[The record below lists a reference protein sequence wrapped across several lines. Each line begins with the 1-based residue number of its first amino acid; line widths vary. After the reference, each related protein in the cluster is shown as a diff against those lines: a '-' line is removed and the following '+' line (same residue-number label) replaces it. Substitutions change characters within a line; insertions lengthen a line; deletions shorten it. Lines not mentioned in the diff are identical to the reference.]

1 LASSALAKRVWFVL
15 ALALALGLG
24 WAWGFPLAAA
34 TESVDTAA
42 PEPVVVAVRLLAPP
56 GTDLSGLDDLL
67 IQVPGQPVSRPAIRR
82 TVQLLDETG
91 RFDNVLAYLKPVP
104 GGVALLLQL
113 LPRLRLSGFAFR
125 GNTRLSEGELLKA
138 TGLKIGDEVIPERAH
153 AAAQAIQEA
162 YRRAGYPSAQ
172 VIWDV
177 AQGPTQAR
185 LEFSVDEGPPL
196 RARHIEIS
204 GHLGFLLDRVQGAL
218 DLEPGMVVDMDKVDQ
233 GLARVTQ
240 LYRKARRFAAKV
252 GPASVARLTG
262 DLADV
267 RIPIESGPVFRFA
280 FQGNRSFP
288 DRSLREA
295 LEYEGEES
303 LDDQV
308 LLRMVEKLT
317 DFYRRQGFLLCTVTV
332 STRKASDQVV
342 ETFAIEEDRPYRVV
356 DLRLEGMQALDRAQ
370 LLQEFRDTVHGNQG
384 EPFFGTPESA
394 DIDALGPSGRP
405 MVPAP
410 PSFKPDPDSYL
421 AEVYAQAIARLAEHY
436 REDGYWSVRVDA
448 PKLDIDLRRH
458 QIAVEVDVH
467 EGPQVR
473 LAGVDFSG
481 ETPLS
486 QGELLQLT
494 GLKVSEPLPR
504 SAADRSR
511 KALLKGLAHKSLP
524 FAHIEVEQQ
533 LDPAGTEARLRF
545 QIHEGPAVRI
555 GRILFRGNLHTRDG
569 FLRQNLGLSSGQPY
583 DPDALQR
590 SQQGLQQLGVFDQ
603 VRITLLE
610 PDAPDAVKDLLVTL
624 HEREPEEIVWGP
636 GFSIIEGPRASIE
649 YTDVNLFG
657 RAIRFQ
663 TTLKLNY
670 FPYSYLALS
679 QPTGNLVLD
688 GLPPAQ
694 TLTGKDNFFGFG
706 GRFDAILTDPRVF
719 KLGAAQGILRQ
730 EVLIEQV
737 DRPYYA
743 FSRAALIPSLS
754 LVFNHRLTLGL
765 QDDVEYDRIT
775 TYWANL
781 DQVFSRLSFADLTN
795 LRFSNGQGVTNSLG
809 PSVGYDGRDD
819 PINPHRGFAAILK
832 GAWVYGL
839 FNPSGS
845 SALQSLPGE
854 ATPTPTAANGTLP
867 IDFLSATGSLS
878 GYLPVGPVVLA
889 LSLRGGRIFPIQ
901 SFVVPTQRFFLGG
914 PDSNRGFPI
923 DMQLPNDVRL
933 GLHRD
938 VALCGQSATGASCS
952 TAGQLLRGGA
962 ELPSPGGEV
971 FENLRGEIRFPV
983 YAKLIDAAVFFDA
996 GNLWS
1001 DPTRFDL
1008 FALRPA
1014 AGAGLRV
1021 PTPIGPAA
1029 FDLGFNLAPDSV
1041 VNESLYQLFLSIGV
1055 F

>member
-1 LASSALAKRVWFVL
+1 M
-15 ALALALGLG
+15 
-24 WAWGFPLAAA
+24 
-34 TESVDTAA
+34 
-42 PEPVVVAVRLLAPP
+42 VVAVQLLAPP

-91 RFDNVLAYLKPVP
+91 RFDNVLAYLKPLP

-113 LPRLRLSGFAFR
+113 LPRLRLSGFSFR
-125 GNTRLSEGELLKA
+125 GNLRFSEGELLQV
-138 TGLKIGDEVIPERAH
+138 TGLKIGEEYVPERAH
-153 AAAQAIQEA
+153 AAGQAIEDA
-162 YRRAGYPSAQ
+162 YRRAGYPSVQ
-172 VIWDV
+172 VAWEV
-177 AQGPTQAR
+177 SQGPVQAR
-185 LEFSVDEGPPL
+185 LEFSIDEGLPL
-196 RARHIEIS
+196 RARRIDVA
-204 GHLGFLLDRVQGAL
+204 GHLGLSPDRVQGAL
-218 DLEPGMVVDMDKVDQ
+218 DLEPGMVVDLDKVDQ
-233 GLARVTQ
+233 GLARVSQ
-240 LYRKARRFAAKV
+240 LYRKTRRFAAKV
-252 GPASVARLTG
+252 GPAAVARLAG
-262 DLADV
+262 DQSDI

-280 FQGNRSFP
+280 FEGNRSFP
-288 DRSLREA
+288 DRSLREV

-308 LLRMVEKLT
+308 LSRMVEKLA
-317 DFYRRQGFLLCTVTV
+317 DFYRQQGFLLCTVTV
-332 STRKASDQVV
+332 SARKTLDQVV
-342 ETFAIEEDRPYRVV
+342 ETFGIAEDRPYRVV
-356 DLRLEGMQALDRAQ
+356 DLELKGMQAADRAQ
-370 LLQEFRDTVHGNQG
+370 LLQEFRETVRSNQG
-384 EPFFGTPESA
+384 QPFFGTPQSA
-394 DIDALGPSGRP
+394 EVDALGPSGRP

-410 PSFKPDPDSYL
+410 PDFKPDPDAYL
-421 AEVYAQAIARLAEHY
+421 AEAYAQAVARLAEHY

-448 PKLDIDLRRH
+448 PVLDIDLRGH
-458 QIAVEVDVH
+458 HIAVQVEVH
-467 EGPQVR
+467 EGLQMR
-473 LAGVDFSG
+473 LAGLDFSG

-486 QGELLQLT
+486 QAELVQLT
-494 GLKVSEPLPR
+494 GLQISEPLPR
-504 SAADRSR
+504 SAVDRSR
-511 KALLKGLAHKSLP
+511 KALLKGLARKSLP
-524 FAHIEVEQQ
+524 FARIEVEQQ
-533 LDPAGTEARLRF
+533 LDPTGTQARLRF
-545 QIHEGPAVRI
+545 QVHEGPAVRI
-555 GRILFRGNLHTRDG
+555 GRILFRGNQHTRDD
-569 FLRQNLGLSSGQPY
+569 FLRQNLGLQSGQPY

-590 SQQGLQQLGVFDQ
+590 SQTRLQQLGVFDQ
-603 VRITLLE
+603 ARITLLE
-610 PDAPDAVKDLLVTL
+610 PETPDSVKDLLITL
-624 HEREPEEIVWGP
+624 HEREPESIGP
-636 GFSIIEGPRASIE
+636 GIGFSIIEGPRASIE

-663 TTLKLNY
+663 TTLKINY

-679 QPTGNLVLD
+679 QPTGNLVLE

-706 GRFDAILTDPRVF
+706 GRLDTILTDPRVF
-719 KLGAAQGILRQ
+719 KLGAADAVMRH

-743 FSRAALIPSLS
+743 FSRAAYIPSLS
-754 LVFNHRLTLGL
+754 LVFSHKLTLGL

-775 TYWANL
+775 TYWADL

-795 LRFSNGQGVTNSLG
+795 LRFPNGQGFTGSIG
-809 PSVGYDGRDD
+809 PSIGYDGRDD

-832 GAWVYGL
+832 GSWVGGQ
-839 FNPSGS
+839 FNPMGN

-854 ATPTPTAANGTLP
+854 AAPPPTANGTLP
-867 IDFLSATGSLS
+867 IDFISATGSIS

-952 TAGQLLRGGA
+952 TAAQLLRGGSA
-962 ELPSPGGEV
+962 LPSPGGEV
-971 FENLRGEIRFPV
+971 FENLRGEVRFPL
-983 YAKLIDAAVFFDA
+983 YAKVIDAAVFFDA

-1008 FALRPA
+1008 FALRPS

-1029 FDLGFNLAPDSV
+1029 FDVGFNLAPDSV
-1041 VNESLYQLFLSIGV
+1041 VNESLWQFFLSLDI